1 MYIASEIFY
10 FSVNDLK
17 VHQIKT
23 VVSIDMYRFLTS
35 AILVSMRVF
44 ELVFNFMFSV
54 FFSFVNFIFYVFVF
68 FFVYQGNNEN

>member
-44 ELVFNFMFSV
+44 ELVFNFMVCFFSV
-54 FFSFVNFIFYVFVF
+54 C
-68 FFVYQGNNEN
+68 